1 MGADAKNLGAEE
13 VTPQRP
19 CFAAVEERARAA
31 RKSFVFIVIRF
42 VCGLSVAEVCE
53 KLMLFDLVLR
63 RPETSATV
71 KC

>member
-1 MGADAKNLGAEE
+1 MTIAVSLTNVVFMVCAE
-13 VTPQRP
+13 
-19 CFAAVEERARAA
+19 AAVEERARTA